1 MIRLVHA
8 DDAPSL
14 CSIYNPYILGTTIT
28 FEEQPVAPEEMR
40 RRILDVSAQLP
51 WLVYLAGPRIV
62 GYAYA
67 SKWKARSAYRHSVE
81 STVYVDSSYHRQG
94 IGRTLYG
101 ELLRRLKEQGLHQ
114 VIGGIPLPNEGSQR
128 LHESLGFRKVAQFES
143 VGFKFGRWLDVGYWQ
158 RAV

>member
-51 WLVYLAGPRIV
+51 WLVYLAGSRIV

-67 SKWKARSAYRHSVE
+67 SKWRARAAYRHSVE
-81 STVYVDSSYHRQG
+81 STVYVDSSHHRQG
-94 IGRTLYG
+94 IGRAL
-101 ELLRRLKEQGLHQ
+101 
-114 VIGGIPLPNEGSQR
+114 
-128 LHESLGFRKVAQFES
+128 
-143 VGFKFGRWLDVGYWQ
+143 
-158 RAV
+158 